1 MDPELVLSLLDTATG
16 RLVQALDE
24 APGTPLHT
32 LPVLDDTHLSE
43 VLGDWKDAGREIP
56 VGVLPVLFE
65 EQVARTP
72 DAVAVV
78 FEDLKLSY
86 GEVNERANR
95 LARLLV
101 EQGAGPERFVAVA
114 LPRSADL
121 VAALLAVLKTGAAYV
136 PIDPDYPADRIAYIL
151 EDARP
156 MSVITGYGAERVLP
170 EGTPH
175 VLLDDSATLRALET
189 RAGVDLTD
197 EDRLAPLNAASPA
210 YVIYTSGSTGRPKG
224 VVVEHRSV
232 VRLFGATESWFGFGS
247 QDVWTL

>member
-1 MDPELVLSLLDTATG
+1 
-16 RLVQALDE
+16 
-24 APGTPLHT
+24 LHT
-32 LPVLDDTHLSE
+32 LPVLNDTHLSE
-43 VLGDWKDAGREIP
+43 VLGDWKDDGREVP

-78 FEDLKLSY
+78 FEDVKLSY

-121 VAALLAVLKTGAAYV
+121 VIALLAVLKTGAAYV

-151 EDARP
+151 EDAHP

-170 EGTPH
+170 EGTAH
-175 VLLDDSATLRALET
+175 VPLDDSATLRALET
-189 RAGVDLTD
+189 RAGDDLTD
-197 EDRLAPLNAASPA
+197 EDRLAPLNAA
-210 YVIYTSGSTGRPKG
+210 
-224 VVVEHRSV
+224 
-232 VRLFGATESWFGFGS
+232 
-247 QDVWTL
+247 